1 MKVSGRSIWMVVVA
15 VVSLGV
21 VSVSGR
27 SIWMVLVAVVSLIVS
42 LGVLSGRVAFGVAL
56 AVRMVLVAVVSVG
69 LVSVPIAFAA
79 VGSVPVMSIWIG
91 LPSFGV
97 VSVAAAP
104 PGTSET
110 TSHSYTASLKGIC
123 ESPQKAMSAM
133 TATMP
138 TIRGMNQVKM
148 ANR

>member
-1 MKVSGRSIWMVVVA
+1 MVLVAVVSLGVVKVSGRSIWMVVVA
-15 VVSLGV
+15 VVSLRV
-21 VSVSGR
+21 
-27 SIWMVLVAVVSLIVS
+27 VS
-42 LGVLSGRVAFGVAL
+42 LGVLSVWVAFGAAL

-69 LVSVPIAFAA
+69 LVSVPTAFAA
-79 VGSVPVMSIWIG
+79 VGSVPVMSIWMG
-91 LPSFGV
+91 LSFGV
-97 VSVAAAP
+97 ASVAAAP

>member
-1 MKVSGRSIWMVVVA
+1 MPDGVA
-15 VVSLGV
+15 VGAV
-21 VSVSGR
+21 VKVSGR

-42 LGVLSGRVAFGVAL
+42 LGVLSGRVAFGAAL

-69 LVSVPIAFAA
+69 LVSVPTAFAA
-79 VGSVPVMSIWIG
+79 VGSVPVMSIWMG
-91 LPSFGV
+91 LSFGV
-97 VSVAAAP
+97 ASVAAAP

-110 TSHSYTASLKGIC
+110 TSHSYSVSLKGIC